1 MDSTVLSLCVVVF
14 CHPSPPPPT
23 ETRESLAERLDA
35 EITPKSPTELAIEQ
49 ERLSF
54 DVAPPLEIQ
63 RDYPQHQDIDR
74 LAQAANAWTDLVA
87 DSDSIHSV
95 LYRIE
100 RTCSPDWD
108 DDNLR
113 VLGRRLLAP
122 ELPFSSWEVYGGT
135 GSIVYKDEQG
145 RMWNF
150 TIQPRALDTTKLYLD
165 ASLLIEADP
174 NLATEEVAR
183 SLQDVWETSLSFL
196 QEVSGA

>member
-1 MDSTVLSLCVVVF
+1 MDTTVLSLGVVVF
-14 CHPSPPPPT
+14 GNPRPPSDP
-23 ETRESLAERLDA
+23 RDALAERLDA
-35 EITPKSPTELAIEQ
+35 EIIPKSPTELSIEQ

-74 LAQAANAWTDLVA
+74 LAQAANVWIDLVA
-87 DSDSIHSV
+87 EPDSVNSI

-100 RTCSPDWD
+100 RTYSPDWG

-122 ELPFSSWEVYGGT
+122 NLPFPSWEVHGGT
-135 GSIVYKDEQG
+135 GSIVYRDEQD

-150 TIQPRALDTTKLYLD
+150 TIQPRVPDTTKLFLA
-165 ASLLIEADP
+165 ASLHIGADP
-174 NLATEEVAR
+174 SLAIEEMAR
-183 SLQDVWETSLSFL
+183 SLQDVWETSLLFL
-196 QEVSGA
+196 QEVSGD